1 MHTYTY
7 TPIEWSWII
16 LSFIE
21 SVNSIEFTMHVWQ
34 LSQHTMAEQTLFLT
48 HLHIWSNQIGSNR
61 CLFVTYNQS
70 SKQSINWSN
79 QVKSNQSKLNKNKWK
94 QINALNQA
102 INQSANEPINPPT
115 NKPIHQSINPSI
127 HLPPCLPACLPTYLY
142 HHVSLPWSI
151 SAHNAASFFQSPSTK
166 TRPSRNVLALCISAA
181 SRSEVFA
188 DHACKCGSKLLTVA
202 VQGLRFKISIP

>member
-1 MHTYTY
+1 MKANQRFK
-7 TPIEWSWII
+7 S
-16 LSFIE
+16 
-21 SVNSIEFTMHVWQ
+21 
-34 LSQHTMAEQTLFLT
+34 
-48 HLHIWSNQIGSNR
+48 SNQPISQR
-61 CLFVTYNQS
+61 TNQPTHQQTNPS
-70 SKQSINWSN
+70 
-79 QVKSNQSKLNKNKWK
+79 
-94 QINALNQA
+94 
-102 INQSANEPINPPT
+102 INQS
-115 NKPIHQSINPSI
+115 IHPSI
-127 HLPPCLPACLPTYLY
+127 HLPPCLPACLPTYLPTYLY